1 MGAFDLVP
9 SPKIYIYISAP
20 TFCSTHNSW
29 STMEF
34 FKKLQNAKLVQK
46 KIITNAT
53 LKFGYDS
60 GYLIIIPL
68 IFE

>member
-46 KIITNAT
+46 KIITVYNDKKVT
-53 LKFGYDS
+53 LFVN
-60 GYLIIIPL
+60 LIIIPL